1 MLTKRKPDLIR
12 PKAEPT
18 PFAAKAKDLG
28 ELRNAVV
35 DAASIGVGLW
45 ISYLFVLFY
54 FAIAAGAVTHRDLLL
69 ENPVKLP
76 FLNIELP
83 LRAFFSVGPLVFLV
97 VHAYVLLHFV
107 LFAGKIS
114 AFDLELQAQVSGND
128 ARARLRRQL
137 PSNIFVQSLAG
148 PREVRTGVVGFLLRR
163 ILDIS
168 LVVGPIALLVL
179 FQLQFLAY
187 HSEWIT
193 WWQRIAVVVDLVL
206 LWILWPRIARGQTAG
221 LVWVDFK
228 RAKVQL
234 GLLVSILPALLV
246 VTIATFP
253 GEWLEMKL
261 PPVPLIP
268 TTWGARTLPSVQAIR
283 TTESRWATLHELLV
297 AGNGSLWPNVLVLP
311 NVELG
316 DRVRLDA
323 EGKIAISSKA
333 LSLRNRSL
341 DGAVLSYAHLRKADF
356 RGASLARANFIGADL
371 REAKFDAD
379 RSGFGASEYSE
390 PTICWKGMRC
400 TQLQDAVFA
409 LAQLQGASFKYAQ
422 LQGAGFNFSQLQGA
436 ILKEAQLQGATF
448 FAARLEGASFD
459 RANLQGASFEYAQLQ
474 GANLNSSLLQG
485 ATLDQAGLQ
494 GANLEGAELQGASLY
509 CAQLQ
514 GTSLFNAH
522 LQGASLDRV
531 FVWRTEPS
539 PNATAA
545 VVNEPESGPIYKG
558 LDCLRGTCDWSEKSY
573 AALKRLIENSPSEGL
588 NRDRALQRI
597 EKLETPP
604 YVVDEVSAKG
614 WTGLAE
620 MSARSADLLDNT
632 LASIF
637 KEIGCAA
644 NGAAPYVIA
653 GLRLGLFHSNF
664 FRAAE
669 VAATVF
675 LDKNCPAMRG
685 MSEDSKTELRKVV
698 DQSPGRRGPGAGDH
712 RMAQRHDCFLLASE
726 FLTQ

>member
-1 MLTKRKPDLIR
+1 
-12 PKAEPT
+12 
-18 PFAAKAKDLG
+18 
-28 ELRNAVV
+28 LRNAVV

-83 LRAFFSVGPLVFLV
+83 LRAFFILGPLVFLI
-97 VHAYVLLHFV
+97 VHTYVLLHFV
-107 LFAGKIS
+107 LFTGKIS
-114 AFDLELQAQVSGND
+114 AFHLELQAQVPGDNV
-128 ARARLRRQL
+128 RARLRRQL

-148 PREVRTGVVGFLLRR
+148 PREVRTGVVGFFLRR

-193 WWQRIAVVVDLVL
+193 WWQRLAVVVDLVL

-221 LVWVDFK
+221 LVWIDFK

-234 GLLVSILPALLV
+234 GLLISILPALLV

-253 GEWLEMKL
+253 SEWLEMNL

-268 TTWGARTLPSVQAIR
+268 TIWAAPTLPSVPGPAGSVGRRRTGQATQ

-297 AGNGSLWPNVLVLP
+297 AGKGSLWSNVLLVP
-311 NVELG
+311 NVEVG
-316 DRVRLDA
+316 DRVRSDA
-323 EGKIAISSKA
+323 EGKIAISSNA

-356 RGASLARANFIGADL
+356 RGASLARASFIGADL

-390 PTICWKGMRC
+390 PTTICEKGMRC

-409 LAQLQGASFKYAQ
+409 LAQLQGTSFKYAQ
-422 LQGAGFNFSQLQGA
+422 LQGAGFSFSQLQGA
-436 ILKEAQLQGATF
+436 IFEEAQLQGAVF
-448 FAARLEGASFD
+448 FAARLEGASF
-459 RANLQGASFEYAQLQ
+459 RQANLQGASFHYAQLQ

-485 ATLDQAGLQ
+485 ATLDQAELE
-494 GANLEGAELQGASLY
+494 GANLEAAELQGASLY

-545 VVNEPESGPIYKG
+545 VVNAPESGPVYKG
-558 LDCLRGTCDWSEKSY
+558 LDCLKGKEGCNWSEKSY
-573 AALKRLIENSPSEGL
+573 AVLRRLIENSLSEAP

-604 YVVDEVSAKG
+604 YVVDKVSAKA
-614 WTGLAE
+614 WTDLAE
-620 MSARSADLLDNT
+620 MSARSADSLDNT

-637 KEIGCAA
+637 KEISCAA

-653 GLRLGLFHSNF
+653 GLRSGLFHSNF
-664 FRAAE
+664 SRAAE

-675 LDKNCPAMRG
+675 LDKNCPATRG
-685 MSEDSKTELRKVV
+685 MSEDSKADLRKVV
-698 DQSPGRRGPGAGDH
+698 DQSSGSRGPGAGDH
-712 RMAQRHDCFLLASE
+712 RVAQRHDCILLPSE